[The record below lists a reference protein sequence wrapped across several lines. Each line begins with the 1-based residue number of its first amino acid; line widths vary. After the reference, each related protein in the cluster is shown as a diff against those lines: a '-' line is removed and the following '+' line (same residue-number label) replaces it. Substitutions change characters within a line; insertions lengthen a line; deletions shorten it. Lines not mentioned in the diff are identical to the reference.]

1 MAYTTIPKSSANF
14 STNLYTGTGS
24 NLTINTGHQSDLIWI
39 KQRATIRPNCLFDS
53 VNSSNFAGGNSKYLV
68 SNTYD
73 PLTSDNSTQIT
84 ANSSTGFSIGTDN
97 SDQINNNGDTAVAW
111 SWKAGT
117 TSGIATDGTTT
128 ITPSAYSFNQ
138 TSGFSIIKY
147 SGNGVDGAYL
157 PHGLGVS
164 PKVMIV
170 KRLVDTGW
178 DWYVYHVALGN
189 QKYLQLNETSA
200 ISSTNGMWGS
210 YTPTSVNMK
219 MSNDAQ
225 IGASGKNYIM
235 YCFADVQGYS
245 KMGSYLGNGHANGTF
260 AYTGF
265 KPAFILVKNT
275 GNSAR
280 NWQIYDSKRIG
291 YNYNNYRI
299 ATNLPQTEE
308 SNLNIDIYSNGFK
321 ARSTDADVN
330 ENAKTYIYMAFAE
343 EPLVSTNGTP
353 ATAR

>member
-1 MAYTTIPKSSANF
+1 MAYTTIPKSSAYF
-14 STNLYTGTGS
+14 EPEIYTGNGS
-24 NLTINTGHQSDLIWI
+24 SKTISTLNFQPDWVWI
-39 KQRATIRPNCLFDS
+39 KNRATSDMNVLFDS
-53 VNSSNFAGGNSKYLV
+53 LRGATKRIASDSTSAEATEAQDLTAFNTNGFTVGTSGAVNTNNVSYASWNWKANGAGSSN
-68 SNTYD
+68 
-73 PLTSDNSTQIT
+73 
-84 ANSSTGFSIGTDN
+84 
-97 SDQINNNGDTAVAW
+97 
-111 SWKAGT
+111 
-117 TSGIATDGTTT
+117 TDGSINTTKT
-128 ITPSAYSFNQ
+128 SANT
-138 TSGFSIIKY
+138 TSGFSISTY
-147 SGNGVDGAYL
+147 TGTGANATVG
-157 PHGLGVS
+157 HGLGVT
-164 PKVMIV
+164 PKMFIV
-170 KRLVDTGW
+170 KRLNSTGAFRT
-178 DWYVYHVALGN
+178 YVEPLGN
-189 QKYLQLNETSA
+189 LGQLALNATDEVSDVASMWNSTSPTNST
-200 ISSTNGMWGS
+200 ISIGTHAG
-210 YTPTSVNMK
+210 VN
-219 MSNDAQ
+219 
-225 IGASGKNYIM
+225 ASGGTYVA
-235 YCFADVQGYS
+235 YCFADVQGFS
-245 KMGSYLGNGHANGTF
+245 KIGSYLGNGHANGTF

>member
-1 MAYTTIPKSSANF
+1 MAYTTINKSTDYFNTKLWNGNSSTQAITGVGF
-14 STNLYTGTGS
+14 SP
-24 NLTINTGHQSDLIWI
+24 DLVWG
-39 KQRATIRPNCLFDS
+39 KQRTSTENHQLLDVIRGAN
-53 VNSSNFAGGNSKYLV
+53 NILV
-68 SNTYD
+68 SNNDTGNTPDTNILNSFDSDGFTLGNQNQLNDTGATYV
-73 PLTSDNSTQIT
+73 SWN
-84 ANSSTGFSIGTDN
+84 
-97 SDQINNNGDTAVAW
+97 
-111 SWKAGT
+111 WKANGQG
-117 TSGIATDGTTT
+117 SSNTDGSINTTYT
-128 ITPSAYSFNQ
+128 SANT
-138 TSGFSIIKY
+138 TSGFSISTY
-147 SGNGVDGAYL
+147 TGTGANATVG
-157 PHGLGVS
+157 HGLGAT
-164 PKVMIV
+164 PKMFIV
-170 KRLVDTGW
+170 KRLNSTGAFRT
-178 DWYVYHVALGN
+178 YVEPLGN
-189 QKYLQLNETSA
+189 LGQLALNATDEVSDVASMWNSTSPTNST
-200 ISSTNGMWGS
+200 ISIGTHAG
-210 YTPTSVNMK
+210 VN
-219 MSNDAQ
+219 
-225 IGASGKNYIM
+225 ASGGTYVA
-235 YCFADVQGYS
+235 YCFADVTGYS
-245 KMGSYLGNGHANGTF
+245 KIGSYVGNGNANGTF

>member
-1 MAYTTIPKSSANF
+1 MAYTTIPKSSAYF
-14 STNLYTGTGS
+14 EPEIYTGNGS
-24 NLTINTGHQSDLIWI
+24 SKTISTLNFQPDWVWI
-39 KQRATIRPNCLFDS
+39 KNRATSDMNVLFDS
-53 VNSSNFAGGNSKYLV
+53 LRGATKRIASDSTSAEATEAQDLTAFNTNGFTVGTSGAVNTNNVSYASWNWKANGAGSSN
-68 SNTYD
+68 
-73 PLTSDNSTQIT
+73 
-84 ANSSTGFSIGTDN
+84 
-97 SDQINNNGDTAVAW
+97 
-111 SWKAGT
+111 
-117 TSGIATDGTTT
+117 TDGSINTTKT
-128 ITPSAYSFNQ
+128 SANT
-138 TSGFSIIKY
+138 TSGFSISTY
-147 SGNGVDGAYL
+147 TGTGANATVG
-157 PHGLGVS
+157 HGLGVT
-164 PKVMIV
+164 PKMFIV
-170 KRLVDTGW
+170 KRLNSTGAFRT
-178 DWYVYHVALGN
+178 YVEPLGN
-189 QKYLQLNETSA
+189 LGQLALNATDEVSDVASMWNSTSPTNST
-200 ISSTNGMWGS
+200 ISIGTHAG
-210 YTPTSVNMK
+210 VN
-219 MSNDAQ
+219 
-225 IGASGKNYIM
+225 ASGGTYVA
-235 YCFADVQGYS
+235 YCFADVTGYS
-245 KMGSYLGNGHANGTF
+245 KIGSYVGNGNANGTF